1 MMSFPSSP
9 FGTKITSDDIVAKM
23 QTFSGWEDRYRQV
36 IQWGKKLPSMP
47 DELKSE
53 QVVVSGCESQVW
65 LVSQNIDGVWYFCA
79 DSDARIVRG
88 LIALVMAA
96 YDGKTSEQIQAFDI
110 DDYFEKIGL
119 ITHLSPSRGNGLKAI
134 VEQIKNLASS
144 QLSHTFSS

>member
-1 MMSFPSSP
+1 MTTFPSSP
-9 FGTKITSDDIVAKM
+9 FGTEITSDDIVAKM

-36 IQWGKKLPSMP
+36 IQWGKKLPNMP

-53 QVVVSGCESQVW
+53 QVILSGCESQVW
-65 LVSQNIDGVWYFCA
+65 LVSQNIDGVWHFCA

-96 YDGKTSEQIQAFDI
+96 YDGKTSVQIQGFDI
-110 DDYFEKIGL
+110 DSYFEKIGL

-134 VEQIKNLASS
+134 VAQI
-144 QLSHTFSS
+144 QELSA

>member
-1 MMSFPSSP
+1 MTTFPSSP
-9 FGTKITSDDIVAKM
+9 FGTEITSDDIVAKM

-36 IQWGKKLPSMP
+36 IQWGKKLPTMP
-47 DELKSE
+47 DELKSD

-65 LVSQNIDGVWYFCA
+65 LVSQNIGGVWHFCA

-110 DDYFEKIGL
+110 DGYFEKIGL

-134 VEQIKNLASS
+134 VAQI
-144 QLSHTFSS
+144 QELSA